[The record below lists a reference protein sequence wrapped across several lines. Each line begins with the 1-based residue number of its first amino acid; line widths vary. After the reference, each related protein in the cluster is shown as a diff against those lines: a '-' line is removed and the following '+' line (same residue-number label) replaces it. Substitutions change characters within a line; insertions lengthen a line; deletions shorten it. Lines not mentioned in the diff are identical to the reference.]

1 MTSRAPPSWSKSGHR
16 PEHDPTPDRLAG
28 AGRTHCSPVH
38 RTPPGGPPRTRYRV
52 RLVVVSQD
60 ELSEIRRRLR
70 AVEQDAAAARVLAG
84 AADRDVSEIRAEIRD
99 LRQATAGSFNALRED
114 FVDLREDFVDLR
126 EDFSSLREEVGR
138 GFVEMRGKL
147 DATAAGQQRI
157 VELIESLIDQQ
168 DR

>member
-1 MTSRAPPSWSKSGHR
+1 
-16 PEHDPTPDRLAG
+16 
-28 AGRTHCSPVH
+28 
-38 RTPPGGPPRTRYRV
+38 
-52 RLVVVSQD
+52 VSQD

-84 AADRDVSEIRAEIRD
+84 AADRDVTEIRAEIRD
-99 LRQATAGSFNALRED
+99 FRNATTASFNALRQD
-114 FVDLREDFVDLR
+114 FVDLRGHVDR
-126 EDFSSLREEVGR
+126 RFEQVDRGFEQIGR
-138 GFVEMRGKL
+138 GFAEMRGKL